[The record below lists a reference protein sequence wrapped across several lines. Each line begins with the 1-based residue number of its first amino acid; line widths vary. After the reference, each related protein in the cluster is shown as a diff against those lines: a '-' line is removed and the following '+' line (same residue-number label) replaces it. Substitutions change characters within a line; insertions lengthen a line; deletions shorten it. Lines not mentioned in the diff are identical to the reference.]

1 MSGTYRI
8 DSSLFP
14 RNPIGKRWTRQQVA
28 VSGVGEAIYSDFW
41 QVELSF
47 GALETDPDIA
57 FFEGKWLVGGLHN
70 ATLPHPKTGVLTTF
84 TGTNIR
90 DFSYDF
96 TDVDSDGWADGAR
109 MVIDHISLSATGT
122 A

>member
-1 MSGTYRI
+1 MSGTYKI
-8 DSSLFP
+8 DNDLFTQ
-14 RNPIGKRWTRQQVA
+14 NPISKRWTRQQVA

-47 GALETDPDIA
+47 GALETDPDIN
-57 FFEGKWLVGGLHN
+57 FFEGKWLAGGLHN
-70 ATLPHPKTGVLTTF
+70 VTLPHPRTGVLTSF
-84 TGTNIR
+84 TGANLR
-90 DFSYDF
+90 DFSYEF

-122 A
+122 V